1 MIITQLRPEHRHTHR
16 RRCSFAPTS
25 LHVYRRALVRR
36 FGLPAGDR
44 PACVLDAL
52 ARALLRARIA

>member
-1 MIITQLRPEHRHTHR
+1 MIITQLRPEHHHAHR

-36 FGLPAGDR
+36 IGLPAAGR

-52 ARALLRARIA
+52 ARALLRARVA